1 MNILKKMFET
11 VMRWVGKRHR
21 HRVTLYYAVNKGGQG
36 FLFVG
41 EPSRDSQA
49 GKWVGETSV
58 DAALAFIRMEAL
70 GFVLPKLS
78 WPDEPVRLKLTLEH
92 EA

>member
-11 VMRWVGKRHR
+11 VMRWVGKRYS
-21 HRVTLYYAVNKGGQG
+21 HRVTLYYAVNKSGQG
-36 FLFVG
+36 FFFIG
-41 EPSRDSQA
+41 EPSRDYKA
-49 GKWVGETSV
+49 GKWVGETSFDV
-58 DAALAFIRMEAL
+58 SLLFIRMEAL

-78 WPDEPVRLKLTLEH
+78 WPDEPVRLKLTLEY